1 MVDFAYGTGETWQA
15 GRQMIKV
22 ENDGRQDHQLRL
34 DRLRPGASL
43 QDWIEVEDQGDVS
56 EPVTG
61 VARTGPGQT
70 VYLPVNLSPG
80 VYVLYCLVP
89 DAVSGRM
96 HAEMGM
102 LRTVTVK

>member
-1 MVDFAYGTGETWQA
+1 MVDFAYGTDAPWKA
-15 GRQMIKV
+15 GKHLIRV
-22 ENDGRQDHQLRL
+22 ENDGRQDHQLRM
-34 DRLRPGASL
+34 DRLPPGATL
-43 QDWIEVEDQGDVS
+43 QDWMEAEDPGKFS

-70 VYLPVNLSPG
+70 VYLPVDFPPG

-89 DAVSGRM
+89 DAASGRL

-102 LRTVTVK
+102 MRTITVE